1 MKNKALAYLFVII
14 GAVIIVASLYFVIS
28 YLSFI
33 GNVMIQFFSAN
44 STAKMSDCGI
54 VMPAELIAIRDQF
67 PTTIIPALYLG
78 LPIVLLLI
86 AGSMFLGGYYWGRGA
101 SEAES
106 LARKKRR
113 EEIDAE
119 VARRTGQASEKA
131 AKPPAEEAEEEEER
145 PRPKPSRK

>member
-1 MKNKALAYLFVII
+1 MKNQALAYLFVIL

-86 AGSMFLGGYYWGRGA
+86 AGSMFLGGYYWGRGT

-106 LARKKRR
+106 IARKKRR
-113 EEIDAE
+113 EEIEAE
-119 VARRTGQASEKA
+119 VARRTGKAPKDEEK
-131 AKPPAEEAEEEEER
+131 PGEAEEGEGER